1 MCTIVSVQ
9 MKGDSKYSS
18 LWLKQRREGT
28 HLTKVNKYML
38 GLETINSYF
47 QLQYPQPLPFFLAPI
62 KTSVILVSFFNL
74 KFEREFGDFFSNFS
88 IARKDRIAAWK
99 PTKLS

>member
-1 MCTIVSVQ
+1 MSQYLKSSLLYNARLCTIVSVQ

-28 HLTKVNKYML
+28 HLTKVNKHIL

-47 QLQYPQPLPFFLAPI
+47 QLQYPQPLLFYLTPI
-62 KTSVILVSFFNL
+62 NTSVILVSFLICNS
-74 KFEREFGDFFSNFS
+74 KASSRIFF
-88 IARKDRIAAWK
+88 
-99 PTKLS
+99 PTFR

>member
-28 HLTKVNKYML
+28 HLTEVNKYIL
-38 GLETINSYF
+38 GLETINTYF
-47 QLQYPQPLPFFLAPI
+47 QYPQPLPFFLTMLTPI
-62 KTSVILVSFFNL
+62 NTSVILVSFFNL
-74 KFEREFGDFFSNFS
+74 KFEREFGDFFFQFFDSS
-88 IARKDRIAAWK
+88 
-99 PTKLS
+99 

>member
-28 HLTKVNKYML
+28 HLTEVNKYIL
-38 GLETINSYF
+38 GLETINTYF
-47 QLQYPQPLPFFLAPI
+47 QYSQPLPFFLTMLTPI
-62 KTSVILVSFFNL
+62 NTSVILVSFFNL
-74 KFEREFGDFFSNFS
+74 KFEREFGDFFFQFFDSS
-88 IARKDRIAAWK
+88 
-99 PTKLS
+99 

>member
-1 MCTIVSVQ
+1 MYTIVSVQ

-47 QLQYPQPLPFFLAPI
+47 QLQYPQPLPFFLTPI
-62 KTSVILVSFFNL
+62 NTSVILVSFFNL

>member
-1 MCTIVSVQ
+1 

-28 HLTKVNKYML
+28 HLTKVNKYIL

-47 QLQYPQPLPFFLAPI
+47 QYSQPLPFFLTPI
-62 KTSVILVSFFNL
+62 NTSVILVSFFNL
-74 KFEREFGDFFSNFS
+74 KFERKFGDFFFQFFDSS
-88 IARKDRIAAWK
+88 
-99 PTKLS
+99 

>member
-1 MCTIVSVQ
+1 

-28 HLTKVNKYML
+28 HLTKVNKYIL

-47 QLQYPQPLPFFLAPI
+47 QYSQPLPFFLTPI
-62 KTSVILVSFFNL
+62 NTSVILVSFFNL
-74 KFEREFGDFFSNFS
+74 KFEREFGDFFFQFFDSS
-88 IARKDRIAAWK
+88 
-99 PTKLS
+99 